1 MAIHESAAKGFAAG
15 ADAYERGRPTYS
27 TEAIDR
33 LISELRIG
41 PGRRV
46 LDLAAGTGKLTRQI
60 APSGAEIV
68 AVEPIDE
75 MRARLTASL
84 PDVEA
89 LTGTA
94 EDIPLPNHSVDAVV
108 VGQAFHWFDGI
119 RAVSEIRRVLR
130 PDGAVGMI
138 WQARDPSVSWVVRLN
153 ELIDRIDDGHP
164 RFRTEQWRDAFD
176 LTALFE
182 PIEQATYGYVQRG
195 DVETIV
201 DRVASIS
208 YVAALPEAVRAPY
221 LDEVRALLATEPA
234 TKGREIIELP
244 YTAHVYWAR
253 PRTAPADPGFGTV
266 VSVNANDGGVPK
278 APIGRSYVR
287 TLGIDGDR
295 NADTRHH
302 GGPLRAVCLYAM
314 EAIERVRADG
324 HQAFPGAYGEN
335 LTLAGIDW
343 AALHG
348 GDRVEIGAPGE
359 GPLLELTDDATPCS
373 KQARWFVDGRIGRIS
388 IAAYPADIRWY
399 ASVVREGP
407 VAAGDRVA
415 LVQSG
420 SPGGSGAAPREPAW
434 RLATRQGPRQRL
446 TTI

>member
-1 MAIHESAAKGFAAG
+1 MAIHESAAKGFAAA

-33 LISELRIG
+33 LLAELRIG
-41 PGRRV
+41 PGKRV

-60 APSGAEIV
+60 APSGADIV

-75 MRARLTASL
+75 MRSKLMASL
-84 PDVEA
+84 PGVDA
-89 LTGTA
+89 LSGVA
-94 EDIPLPNHSVDAVV
+94 EDIPLASDSVDAVV

-138 WQARDPSVSWVVRLN
+138 WQARDPSLPWVARMN

-164 RFRTEQWRDAFD
+164 RFRTQAWRQAFD
-176 LTALFE
+176 RTALFE
-182 PIEQATYGYVQRG
+182 PIETATFPHVQRG

-208 YVAALPEAVRAPY
+208 YVAALPAADREPY
-221 LDEVRALLATEPA
+221 LDEVRELLATDPA
-234 TKGREIIELP
+234 TRGRDVVELP

-253 PRTAPADPGFGTV
+253 PRAVPAEAGRGLV
-266 VSVNANDGGVPK
+266 VSVNASPGGVPK
-278 APIGRSYVR
+278 LPIGRSFIR
-287 TLGIDGDR
+287 TLGVDGDR
-295 NADTRHH
+295 QADRVHH
-302 GGPLRAVCLYAM
+302 GGPDQAVCLHSIEAM
-314 EAIERVRADG
+314 ERIRGDG
-324 HQAFPGAYGEN
+324 HQAFPGAYGDN

-343 AALHG
+343 AGLG
-348 GDRVEIGAPGE
+348 SGDRLEIGEPGI
-359 GPLLELTDDATPCS
+359 GPLLRVTDDATPCA

-388 IAAYPADIRWY
+388 IAAYPADVRWY

-407 VAAGDRVA
+407 VAAGDPVA
-415 LVQSG
+415 LI
-420 SPGGSGAAPREPAW
+420 PRESD
-434 RLATRQGPRQRL
+434 GG
-446 TTI
+446 